1 MHATSASPLVLPAL
15 VKGLKYGD
23 MGSSTTI
30 QPSRSHVA
38 AYLQIVPNGCCAR
51 DVMRLRPVHNVR
63 DILRGRAPRSA
74 YKYEPLP
81 SPTSIRL
88 LQLQYNRA
96 TDEIR
101 CSLHPFEHK
110 DAPFYHAL
118 SYTWGYPLTPF
129 SELPRSTS
137 FRRLNSLRKAAH
149 AVHVAHATPSF
160 LDGDDKAASNNRPA
174 DVEKRVRSDSRLFP
188 ISCDGQTMLITANL
202 HDALRNMKRRAPG
215 LKYLWV
221 DAMCVDQENLSER
234 NAQVAM
240 MAKTFVAATSV
251 IVWLGPE
258 DQFTTDAIAAIDG
271 ISSMP
276 KSVWKKIGYTDF
288 FSDRWHEAVD
298 IERVTYANWLGFLA
312 LIRRPWFR
320 RAWVVQ
326 ELALAR
332 SVTLVCGSHIIPW
345 KKLNSIL
352 AFVKSKRWYHH
363 LSTEK
368 IGHIAEVQR
377 SPGIYRNF
385 LESKT
390 EFVMAATTLASTRRH
405 ITDLSPTRPPMPLAK
420 LIHSHR
426 ETLATDPRDKVYAFL
441 GLADSPFLSRS
452 QQMPIKADYSIPVH
466 KVYTAISTSLM
477 IAQGDLSLLSHV
489 QDASRTR
496 TPGIPSWV
504 PDYSVVLHPYPLA
517 LRGNCRW
524 SACGELSWQPPA
536 DASTMRDLGL
546 LSARGYRVGVVRGTA
561 RMPDEVMSQAAYWAH
576 VVDLAAGLGRY
587 YPFRAGERAPKVSRV
602 EVLWRTLVANTYSR
616 THVAPDE
623 CGTLFIDY
631 VLNLQIRHTLT
642 PWAQAE
648 KFLPHQ
654 SVEAGEGDKRIVP
667 AWHKLLE
674 SEPSESPYSPSMY
687 RARIASVVERM
698 FRGTYA
704 PIELAQL
711 QHEFDMTAGDMR
723 RMFRTDG
730 GLLGAGPRSVAERDE
745 VWILGGAVVPVVLR
759 RVGNGRHRLVGEA
772 YVHGYMHSN
781 RRDADDMLVEM
792 EDIVIE

>member
-1 MHATSASPLVLPAL
+1 
-15 VKGLKYGD
+15 
-23 MGSSTTI
+23 
-30 QPSRSHVA
+30 
-38 AYLQIVPNGCCAR
+38 
-51 DVMRLRPVHNVR
+51 MRLRPVHNVR

-101 CSLHPFEHK
+101 CSLHPFELK
-110 DAPFYHAL
+110 DAPPYHAL

-137 FRRLNSLRKAAH
+137 FRKLNSLRKAAH
-149 AVHVAHATPSF
+149 AAH
-160 LDGDDKAASNNRPA
+160 RI
-174 DVEKRVRSDSRLFP
+174 RSDSRYFP

-221 DAMCVDQENLSER
+221 DAVCVNQENLFER

-240 MAKTFVAATSV
+240 MAKTFIAATSV

-258 DQFTTDAIAAIDG
+258 DQFTADAIAAIDS

-276 KSVWKKIGYTDF
+276 KALWKKIGYTDF
-288 FSDRWHEAVD
+288 FSDRWHEAVG
-298 IERVTYANWLGFLA
+298 IERVTYASWLGFIA
-312 LIRRPWFR
+312 MIKRPWFR

-332 SVTLVCGSHIIPW
+332 SVTLVCGSHIISW
-345 KKLNSIL
+345 KRLNSIL
-352 AFVKSKRWYHH
+352 SFIKSKRWYHH

-368 IGHIAEVQR
+368 IRHIAEVQR
-377 SPGIYRNF
+377 SPGIYRDF
-385 LESKT
+385 LQSKT
-390 EFVMAATTLASTRRH
+390 EFVMAATTLASTRRY
-405 ITDLSPTRPPMPLAK
+405 INDPSPTRPPMPLAK

-426 ETLATDPRDKVYAFL
+426 ETQATDPRDKVYAFL

-452 QQMPIKADYSIPVH
+452 QQTPIKADYSLPVQ

-477 IAQGDLSLLSHV
+477 LAQGDLSLLSHV

-517 LRGNCRW
+517 FRGNCRW
-524 SACGELSWQPPA
+524 SACGGLSWQPPA
-536 DASTMRDLGL
+536 DASMMRDLGL
-546 LSARGYRVGVVRGTA
+546 LGARGYRVGVVCGTA
-561 RMPDEVMSQAAYWAH
+561 RMPDEVTSQAAYWAQ
-576 VVDLAAGLGRY
+576 VVDLAAGLAQY
-587 YPFRAGERAPKVSRV
+587 YPFRAGGKAPVVSRV
-602 EVLWRTLVANTYSR
+602 EALWRTLVANTYSR

-623 CGTLFIDY
+623 CGELFIDY

-654 SVEAGEGDKRIVP
+654 SQSWHGGEGVEADEEDKRIVP

-674 SEPSESPYSPSMY
+674 AEPSDSPYSPSMY

-711 QHEFDMTAGDMR
+711 QHEFDMTVGEYR
-723 RMFRTDG
+723 RVFRTDG
-730 GLLGAGPRSVAERDE
+730 GLLGAGPRSVAQGDE
-745 VWILGGAVVPVVLR
+745 VWILGGAVVPMVLR
-759 RVGNGRHRLVGEA
+759 RVGEGRHQLVGEA
-772 YVHGYMHSN
+772 YVHGYMHSS